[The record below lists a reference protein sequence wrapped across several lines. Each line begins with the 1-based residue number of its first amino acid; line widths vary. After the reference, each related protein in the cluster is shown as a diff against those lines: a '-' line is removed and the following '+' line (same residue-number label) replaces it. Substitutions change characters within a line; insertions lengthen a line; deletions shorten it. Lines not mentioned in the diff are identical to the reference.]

1 MTGLKLL
8 SAAAILSAAVATP
21 AMAQEATQ
29 EPAALGQAHPYVDYL
44 TGGYGVRGTSRGQY
58 GRYDGDYRPADV
70 AIGIAPGSVTVT
82 APDAHA
88 YYHGRA
94 PGPLV
99 ICEDGGRR
107 LPPERDAPR
116 HDPGQRGPP

>member
-44 TGGYGVRGTSRGQY
+44 TGGYGVRGTLGGQY
-58 GRYDGDYRPADV
+58 GSYHRDYRPPEV
-70 AIGIAPGSVTVT
+70 RIR
-82 APDAHA
+82 
-88 YYHGRA
+88 RA
-94 PGPLV
+94 PGREPVTPPGAHCLHHGSSGETCV
-99 ICEDGGRR
+99 IVRAG
-107 LPPERDAPR
+107 
-116 HDPGQRGPP
+116 

>member
-58 GRYDGDYRPADV
+58 GPHDRHHGAPDV
-70 AIGIAPGSVTVT
+70 AIGIAPGSVTPT
-82 APDAHA
+82 APGASA
-88 YYHGRA
+88 YYTGSA
-94 PGPLV
+94 PGPWF
-99 ICEDGGRR
+99 IGEDGV
-107 LPPERDAPR
+107 R
-116 HDPGQRGPP
+116 HLCR

>member
-58 GRYDGDYRPADV
+58 GSYDGDYGPADV
-70 AIGIAPGSVTVT
+70 AIGIAPGSVALT
-82 APDAHA
+82 APDAYA
-88 YYHGRA
+88 YYSGCA
-94 PGPLV
+94 PGTLV
-99 ICEDGGRR
+99 ICEEGGAHLFRERAAHRR
-107 LPPERDAPR
+107 
-116 HDPGQRGPP
+116 